1 MLQATDLLKA
11 GKREHPLALWPSTSL
26 TNGVY
31 RPSTFPCDGQHLE
44 QLQLLKDLQLDG
56 QDLCLRIC
64 SLPRAHHYTRRSSGL
79 KSRQDT
85 TPDSSQNLQIP
96 KTTHASTQYLQ
107 DGTQVKTGLRIQD
120 TTQTTATDKFIEN
133 ARWLGGR
140 GPGCSGYR
148 ALRLRPQTSIKPSL
162 LGRTEWPWPRSAAQ
176 TRTTS
181 VGSTRASQ

>member
-1 MLQATDLLKA
+1 MAFDFLDQRRVPSFNFPMRRATPGA
-11 GKREHPLALWPSTSL
+11 TAIAERSATRWPRPVPAYLFTSPC
-26 TNGVY
+26 
-31 RPSTFPCDGQHLE
+31 PSLHAAKLRTEIATRHYSGQLSE
-44 QLQLLKDLQLDG
+44 SSDT
-56 QDLCLRIC
+56 QD
-64 SLPRAHHYTRRSSGL
+64 Y
-79 KSRQDT
+79 SRQYSVS
-85 TPDSSQNLQIP
+85 PRRYSSQDRTQNL
-96 KTTHASTQYLQ
+96 
-107 DGTQVKTGLRIQD
+107 QD